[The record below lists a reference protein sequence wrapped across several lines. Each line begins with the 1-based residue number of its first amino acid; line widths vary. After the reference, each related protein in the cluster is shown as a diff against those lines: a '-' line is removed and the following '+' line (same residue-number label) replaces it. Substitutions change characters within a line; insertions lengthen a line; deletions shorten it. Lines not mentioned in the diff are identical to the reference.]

1 VSEALPLFFVS
12 AMGLSLLLYVILDGF
27 DLGVGMLLP
36 FGNAAEKDTMIAS
49 IGPFWDANE
58 TWIVMG
64 VGVLLI
70 AFPKAHGIILTAL
83 YIPVTI
89 MLVGLILRGA
99 AFDFR
104 VKSADHRQP
113 MWNKLFALGSL
124 MASMAQ
130 GWMLGAYITGL
141 TGDAVS
147 VAFSILISLTLPA
160 LYIMLGGAW
169 LLIKTEGELFDKAA
183 HWCRLA
189 LPPMAFALLLV
200 SIATPL
206 VSQDIADRWFKLPD
220 AIGLLPIP
228 MSCALA
234 ILGMDWML
242 RRPKVLHAGYGW
254 FIFVA
259 LMVICLMA
267 AIGLAYSIYPDIV
280 IGRMTLWEAAA
291 ATESLQFIFWGA
303 IITLPA
309 ILGYTVYVHECSRVK
324 PPSSRTNNPGG
335 FGSRN
340 SGGDVS
346 PRFFMSGFYS
356 SFSNGKRR
364 INPHT
369 NRFHQVLPGSLP
381 SSTASPSGSPV
392 HSSLPFSSSDSR
404 QAASGVKSRSIS
416 SSTSAANPGS
426 STTSAISEFHTRE
439 RGSML

>member
-1 VSEALPLFFVS
+1 
-12 AMGLSLLLYVILDGF
+12 MGLSLLLYVILDGF

-36 FGNAAEKDTMIAS
+36 FATDTEKDTMIAA

-113 MWNKLFALGSL
+113 MWNKLFAIGSL

-141 TGDAVS
+141 TGDTLS
-147 VAFSILISLTLPA
+147 VAFSVLISLTLPA

-183 HWCRLA
+183 HWCRLS

-200 SIATPL
+200 SVATPL
-206 VSQDIADRWFKLPD
+206 VSAEIADRWFKLPD

-228 MSCALA
+228 MTCGLA
-234 ILGMDWML
+234 IIGMDWML
-242 RRPKVLHAGYGW
+242 RRPRVLHAGYGW

-259 LMVICLMA
+259 LMVICMMA

-303 IITLPA
+303 IVTLPA
-309 ILGYTVYVHECSRVK
+309 ILGYTVYVHRV
-324 PPSSRTNNPGG
+324 
-335 FGSRN
+335 FA
-340 SGGDVS
+340 
-346 PRFFMSGFYS
+346 
-356 SFSNGKRR
+356 GKA
-364 INPHT
+364 T
-369 NRFHQVLPGSLP
+369 ELSY
-381 SSTASPSGSPV
+381 
-392 HSSLPFSSSDSR
+392 
-404 QAASGVKSRSIS
+404 
-416 SSTSAANPGS
+416 
-426 STTSAISEFHTRE
+426 E
-439 RGSML
+439 